1 MNLIYFIF
9 GVIFISKSFR
19 IIVKYKPNIIWYWN
33 CTIIYII
40 CFSVKPIKFIIV
52 SVSQFI
58 QLFSVLS
65 DTRFIQC
72 SLWSVRSE
80 TCVINLL
87 HRVVGPYSPKVLGR
101 IRTDNSVQE
110 IDVLYIWG
118 DKITFFFLEIW
129 YPINSYPDQ
138 LVLCPIPTQDTS
150 YPKSQVLSKW
160 KN

>member
-1 MNLIYFIF
+1 MCEIILELINVNLIYFIF

-87 HRVVGPYSPKVLGR
+87 HRVVGPYSPKQPLSTSQLLPDSGKTYKAS
-101 IRTDNSVQE
+101 IYF
-110 IDVLYIWG
+110 VLYTIVNLIACISSADIEKNTIW
-118 DKITFFFLEIW
+118 DENSIW
-129 YPINSYPDQ
+129 
-138 LVLCPIPTQDTS
+138 
-150 YPKSQVLSKW
+150 KW
-160 KN
+160 I